1 MNFEICQMILFSVLF
16 DAVGLYPNIPHK
28 EGLEAIR
35 KALNKREDQTISTDS
50 LILLA
55 GCVLKNNVFEHNLR
69 YFKQLN
75 ETAIGTKLSPP
86 YAILFMGYLEDK
98 NLNSFVE
105 KPLVWGRY
113 IDDNFMIWQHGK
125 ETLKE
130 FLKILNSC
138 HPTIKFIP
146 QYSLHKISFW
156 MPKLYQAETNSLQIL
171 ISNLRILTNT

>member
-1 MNFEICQMILFSVLF
+1 MLDDFVLCTI
-16 DAVGLYPNIPHK
+16 DVVGLYPNIPRK